1 MNAPVPGT
9 PRSRAAAVFHIVLCT
24 WLIGL
29 SVLLFVS
36 LRMTG
41 SLAQQDQLDL
51 AQRQQQ
57 LLETR
62 LTALAENLQAL
73 QALPQAATVTVLQS
87 TRESLEARLAAVEQ
101 AVSSLATAD
110 DVAALRTAV
119 EQIKARQ
126 AAARTSTKALPRTA
140 RPAVTAPKAEPLPFR
155 VIGAELRAGQRSILV
170 APLASSISGPLSAD
184 QLQPVLPG
192 ESVGAWRL
200 EAIEGQT
207 AVFRSGEQTRRLAIP

>member
-1 MNAPVPGT
+1 MNALFPGT

-29 SVLLFVS
+29 SVLVFVS
-36 LRMTG
+36 LQMTG

>member
-29 SVLLFVS
+29 SVLVFVS
-36 LRMTG
+36 LQMTG

-207 AVFRSGEQTRRLAIP
+207 AVFRSGEQTRRLTIP

>member
-29 SVLLFVS
+29 SVLVFVS
-36 LRMTG
+36 LQMTG

-200 EAIEGQT
+200 EAIEDQT

>member
-1 MNAPVPGT
+1 VL
-9 PRSRAAAVFHIVLCT
+9 HIILCT

-200 EAIEGQT
+200 EAIEDQT

>member
-29 SVLLFVS
+29 SVLVFVS
-36 LRMTG
+36 LQMTG

-110 DVAALRTAV
+110 DVAALHTAV

>member
-29 SVLLFVS
+29 SVLVFVS
-36 LRMTG
+36 LQMTG

-57 LLETR
+57 RLETR

>member
-1 MNAPVPGT
+1 MNAPAPGT
-9 PRSRAAAVFHIVLCT
+9 PRPRAASVLHIILCT

-170 APLASSISGPLSAD
+170 APLASSISGPLSAG

>member
-29 SVLLFVS
+29 SVLVFVS
-36 LRMTG
+36 LQMTG

-110 DVAALRTAV
+110 DVAALHTAV

-200 EAIEGQT
+200 EAIEDQT

>member
-29 SVLLFVS
+29 SVLVFVS
-36 LRMTG
+36 LQMTG

-170 APLASSISGPLSAD
+170 APLASSISGPLSAG

>member
-29 SVLLFVS
+29 SVLVFVS
-36 LRMTG
+36 LQMTG

-101 AVSSLATAD
+101 AVSALATAD

>member
-29 SVLLFVS
+29 SVLVFVS
-36 LRMTG
+36 LQMTG
-41 SLAQQDQLDL
+41 SLAQQDQFDL

>member
-1 MNAPVPGT
+1 
-9 PRSRAAAVFHIVLCT
+9 
-24 WLIGL
+24 
-29 SVLLFVS
+29 
-36 LRMTG
+36 MTG
-41 SLAQQDQLDL
+41 SLAQQDQLEL

>member
-29 SVLLFVS
+29 SVLVFVS
-36 LRMTG
+36 LQMTG
-41 SLAQQDQLDL
+41 SLAQQDQFDL

-87 TRESLEARLAAVEQ
+87 TRESLEARLAAMEQ
-101 AVSSLATAD
+101 AVSSLTTAD

-200 EAIEGQT
+200 EAIEDQT

>member
-29 SVLLFVS
+29 SVLVFVS
-36 LRMTG
+36 LQMTG